1 MEIFLQILVATIF
14 AVGLGFILSDV
25 FKIPKYP
32 VSKAMTILG
41 KRQKKK
47 TNPLA
52 NTDAPIN
59 CWDDFQI

>member
-1 MEIFLQILVATIF
+1 MEIVLQILIATIA

-41 KRQKKK
+41 KGRKRK
-47 TNPLA
+47 
-52 NTDAPIN
+52 PILSTSGLETL
-59 CWDDFQI
+59 QTLLRAI